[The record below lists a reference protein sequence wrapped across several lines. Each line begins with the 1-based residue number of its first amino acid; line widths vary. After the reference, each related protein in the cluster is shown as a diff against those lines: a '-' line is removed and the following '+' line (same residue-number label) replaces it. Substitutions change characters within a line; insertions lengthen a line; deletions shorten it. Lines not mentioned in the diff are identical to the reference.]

1 MTMRRIPFIVV
12 SALLS
17 FSAYSEDLGSYGNN
31 YAIKEKDAAQL
42 LKDTLSN
49 KLANGGQ
56 ERIIKEA
63 QQRFINK
70 MSDIPPAKGI
80 TVAKLSKTRLVDISE
95 TVSKPIYDNKNQ
107 LIVAAGTVINPLKNK
122 PLNKKVFFIDW
133 RIPAQLD
140 FVKKQAGPSDKVI
153 LLAGN
158 LWTTQKYL
166 NRNAYLDMGLS
177 QRMQIQVTP
186 SVASQG
192 ENFKLK
198 IEEIAF

>member
-1 MTMRRIPFIVV
+1 V
-12 SALLS
+12 SVLVS
-17 FSAYSEDLGSYGNN
+17 TSVCSEDLGSYGNN
-31 YAIKEKDAAQL
+31 YEIKEKDAAQL
-42 LKDTLSN
+42 LKDTLGS

-63 QQRFINK
+63 QQRFISE
-70 MSDIPPAKGI
+70 MSDIPPTKGI
-80 TVAKLSKTRLVDISE
+80 KIAKLSKTRLVDLSE
-95 TVSKPIYDNKNQ
+95 TVAKPLYDNKNQ
-107 LIVAAGTVINPLKNK
+107 LVVAAGTVVNPLKNK
-122 PLNKKVFFIDW
+122 PLNKKVFFIDA
-133 RIPAQLD
+133 RVPAQLD
-140 FVKKQAGPSDKVI
+140 YVKKNAGTLDKVI

-198 IEEIAF
+198 IEEVAL